1 MPGLAPFAMPLA
13 ALALGGGAM
22 IDQNVQNKAAI
33 KNSQN
38 AQDAA
43 RQQVTQNQQTAQTGL
58 NNYLGANPGP
68 AQAGNQPGVGM
79 TYAGANV
86 PFVNQAQ
93 KPPAQNQLS
102 PQVLALLSQM
112 QQGGAPIA

>member
-1 MPGLAPFAMPLA
+1 MPGLAPFAP
-13 ALALGGGAM
+13 ALAGLVLGGGAM

-38 AQDAA
+38 AQAA
-43 RQQVTQNQQTAQTGL
+43 AQAQVQQNQQSAQTGL
-58 NNYLGANPGP
+58 NNYLKTNPGT
-68 AQAGNQPGVGM
+68 AQPSNQPGAGM

-93 KPPAQNQLS
+93 QPNTATKLS
-102 PQVLALLSQM
+102 PQVLAMLAQLQNG
-112 QQGGAPIA
+112 QAA